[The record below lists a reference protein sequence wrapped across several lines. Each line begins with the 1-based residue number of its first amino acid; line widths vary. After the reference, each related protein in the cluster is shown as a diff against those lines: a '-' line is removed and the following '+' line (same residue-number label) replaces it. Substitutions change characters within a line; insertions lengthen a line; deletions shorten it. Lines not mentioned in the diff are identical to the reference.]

1 MKRPKS
7 IILWLIS
14 LCLWLVLLSLGQR
27 EQPVI
32 KGDKFLIEFINRP
45 LQSFISHAEM
55 QKELE
60 ILQVSSQAAGLKE
73 INIKLLEES
82 LDNHSSIEKAE
93 VYSDIDGTVHIK
105 IWQQQPLARLMSKNR
120 SEYLTANGTLMPLS
134 DHYSEKVPLVTGSL
148 AFAQK
153 EQVAR
158 FWKMLSE
165 KEHLLNSFSGLH
177 CAVDSNWILYPA
189 KGDYQINLG
198 KATELK
204 KKMENLEN
212 FFRFSGEIQEI
223 NKLES
228 INLEFNNQVICRK
241 KQI

>member
-27 EQPVI
+27 QQPAI
-32 KGDKFLIEFINRP
+32 KGDKFDIKFINRP

-60 ILQVSSQAAGLKE
+60 ILKVSSEAAGLKE

-82 LDNHSSIEKAE
+82 LDNHPSIEKAE
-93 VYSDIDGTVHIK
+93 VYSNLDGTVHIE
-105 IWQQQPLARLMSKNR
+105 IWQQQPIARLMFKNR
-120 SEYLTANGTLMPLS
+120 SEYLTENSTLMPLS
-134 DHYSEKVPLVTGSL
+134 DHFSEKVPLVTGPL

-153 EQVAR
+153 EVVAD
-158 FWKMLSE
+158 FWLMVSQKKDLT
-165 KEHLLNSFSGLH
+165 HSFSGLH
-177 CAVDSNWILYPA
+177 CAADSNWTIYPA
-189 KGDYQINLG
+189 KGDYLINLG
-198 KATELK
+198 RAKDLEHK
-204 KKMENLEN
+204 IDNLEN
-212 FFRFSGEIQEI
+212 FFKFSGKIKELQ
-223 NKLES
+223 KLES

>member
-1 MKRPKS
+1 M
-7 IILWLIS
+7 WLIS
-14 LCLWLVLLSLGQR
+14 LCLWLVLLGLGQK

-32 KGDKFLIEFINRP
+32 KGDKFHIEFINRP
-45 LQSFISHAEM
+45 LESFISYGEM

-60 ILQVSSQAAGLKE
+60 ILKVSSEEAGLKE

-82 LDNHSSIEKAE
+82 LDNHPSIEKAE
-93 VYSDIDGTVHIK
+93 VYSNLDGTVHIK

-120 SEYLTANGTLMPLS
+120 SEYLTTNGTLMPLS
-134 DHYSEKVPLVTGSL
+134 DHYSEKVPLVTGAL

-158 FWKMLSE
+158 FWKMLLK
-165 KEHLLNSFSGLH
+165 KENLLNSFSGLH
-177 CAVDSNWILYPA
+177 CAADSNWILYPA

-198 KATELK
+198 KATELEH
-204 KKMENLEN
+204 KMENLES
-212 FFRFSGEIQEI
+212 FFRFSGEIKEI
-223 NKLES
+223 SKLES

-241 KQI
+241 KQL